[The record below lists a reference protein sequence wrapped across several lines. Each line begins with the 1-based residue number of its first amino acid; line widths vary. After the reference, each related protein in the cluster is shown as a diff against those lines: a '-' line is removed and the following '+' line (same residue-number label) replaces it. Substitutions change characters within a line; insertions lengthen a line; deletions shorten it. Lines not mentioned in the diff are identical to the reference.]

1 MDDRNLISQVQT
13 TYFNNF
19 NSAGRI
25 ILIKCLVLKT
35 SYRLKF
41 LKYSIRFLSAIAL
54 KIASVSILYSSSNEQ
69 LDLAPHEV
77 PPLQGL
83 LGSSNHLTSK
93 IFAFPQIEQCHGK
106 LLDH

>member
-69 LDLAPHEV
+69 LDLALLLV
-77 PPLQGL
+77 LLWQVL
-83 LGSSNHLTSK
+83 LGPKNYFAKETSSFL
-93 IFAFPQIEQCHGK
+93 QIV
-106 LLDH
+106 L

>member
-69 LDLAPHEV
+69 LDLALLLV
-77 PPLQGL
+77 LLWQVL
-83 LGSSNHLTSK
+83 LGPKNHFSRETSSFL
-93 IFAFPQIEQCHGK
+93 QIV
-106 LLDH
+106 L